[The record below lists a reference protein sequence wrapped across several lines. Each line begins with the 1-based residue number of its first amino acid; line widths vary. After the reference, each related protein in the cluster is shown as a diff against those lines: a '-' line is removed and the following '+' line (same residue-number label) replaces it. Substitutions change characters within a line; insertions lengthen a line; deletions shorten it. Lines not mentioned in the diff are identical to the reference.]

1 MKSTSHSLSVAFRWL
16 TRKPHWSAWVFAL
29 LMLAVE
35 WSVHHS
41 LPRALN
47 VFAANFLLYHLFGK
61 NGVIIAFIAIWNIG
75 ENLYDGKPIRVL
87 DFTVVLLLLGIVGV
101 FASLLGAAFL
111 VGYAKDRFFKTC
123 STEEES
129 LGALG
134 LLMLAL
140 GLTAAF
146 VGLNA
151 WPY

>member
-1 MKSTSHSLSVAFRWL
+1 MKPAFQPLAPVSKWL

-61 NGVIIAFIAIWNIG
+61 NGFLIAFVAIWNIG
-75 ENLYDGKPIRVL
+75 ENLYDGTPIRVL
-87 DFTVVLLLLGIVGV
+87 DFSFVLGLSGIVGI

-111 VGYAKDRFFKTC
+111 VGSAKDQVFKTRG
-123 STEEES
+123 TEEES

-134 LLMLAL
+134 LLTLVS

-146 VGLNA
+146 VGFNA
-151 WPY
+151 WPF